1 MVSPM
6 VSPYRYDPARDAML
20 NYTLPFRA
28 DSFVTAV
35 PETTSFVTL
44 PPAQSFGSF
53 STLMP
58 SASFGPTGGPDRW
71 ERGRNVTDL
80 R

>member
-1 MVSPM
+1 M
-6 VSPYRYDPARDAML
+6 VSPYGYDPARDAML
-20 NYTLPFRA
+20 NYAMPFRA

-35 PETTSFVTL
+35 PETTSFITL

-58 SASFGPTGGPDRW
+58 STSFGPTGGNATQAKCQQPK
-71 ERGRNVTDL
+71 VS
-80 R
+80 